1 VTVEVGNYL
10 NVGEFQR
17 SPQRTGH
24 DDRATPSD
32 EPLEALDN
40 TNTVLGLVYS
50 PSTDVSSGTVPMSL
64 YTRVIPAD
72 SPLTLVYPGFAFASL
87 SLASEEP
94 YPSYAG

>member
-1 VTVEVGNYL
+1 MTFNPASCSLTLASAGPGLAGY
-10 NVGEFQR
+10 
-17 SPQRTGH
+17 
-24 DDRATPSD
+24 D
-32 EPLEALDN
+32 ESSKVLDN

-72 SPLTLVYPGFAFASL
+72 SPLTLVYPGFAFVSL

-94 YPSYAG
+94 YPSYAD

>member
-1 VTVEVGNYL
+1 
-10 NVGEFQR
+10 
-17 SPQRTGH
+17 
-24 DDRATPSD
+24 
-32 EPLEALDN
+32 LEALDN

-94 YPSYAG
+94 YPSYAGLTPSNRQPGYLESSAHRCQIGLTASSTSP

>member
-1 VTVEVGNYL
+1 VAAEGGPCL
-10 NVGEFQR
+10 AEW
-17 SPQRTGH
+17 S
-24 DDRATPSD
+24 
-32 EPLEALDN
+32 
-40 TNTVLGLVYS
+40 
-50 PSTDVSSGTVPMSL
+50 VPMSL